1 MSGKNQRT
9 YKYYDLIMAGFV
21 TVLLCSNLMGAM
33 KIWTFNGWEIG
44 AGIMF
49 FPISYYFGD
58 ILTEVYGFKRA
69 RRVVWAGFAA
79 QIFASG
85 MAATVIALPP
95 APSWGHQD
103 KYEYLFGSTYRI
115 TFASILAFMCGE
127 FVNSVVLAKMKV
139 WTKGKFLWMRTIGST
154 VAGEGVDSIIFYPV
168 AFLGIWPTSS
178 VIAVMISNYCL
189 KVLWEVIATPVTY
202 PLVAWLKKA
211 ENEDYYDRDTKFT
224 PFSLET

>member
-9 YKYYDLIMAGFV
+9 YKYYDLIMAAFCV
-21 TVLLCSNLMGAM
+21 VLLCSNLIGAM
-33 KIWTFNGWEIG
+33 KIWDFRGHEVG

-69 RRVVWAGFAA
+69 RRVVWAGFGA
-79 QIFASG
+79 QLFASI

-95 APSWGHQD
+95 AASWHHQD
-103 KYEYLFGSTYRI
+103 AYEYLFGSTYRI
-115 TFASILAFMCGE
+115 TIASILAFLCGE
-127 FVNSVVLAKMKV
+127 YVNSVVLAKMKV
-139 WTKGKFLWMRTIGST
+139 WTKGKYLFARAIGST
-154 VAGEGVDSIIFYPV
+154 VAGEAVDSVIFYPL
-168 AFLGIWPTSS
+168 AFLGLWPTSS
-178 VIAVMISNYCL
+178 VVAVMISNYCL

-224 PFSLET
+224 PFSLQT